1 MNTQHTQP
9 TSVEDHC
16 RRIRRLA
23 HPPAPVELP
32 LMDCLGLLLERD
44 VVARVPVPAFDC
56 SAMDGFAVRRADLA
70 EVPCTLPVDGE
81 VPAGAAPVSPAPGHA
96 VRIMTGARVPDGCDV
111 VVPVEQTDARPG
123 AGPVPQQVTI
133 TGFDGRS
140 HIRTAGED
148 VRIGD
153 TVLKAG
159 TRLSATHLA
168 AAAATGLVRL
178 PVRRRPLVA
187 LVTTGDELSAPGVQL
202 GSAQIPDSNSVLVAG
217 LLQELGAEVSGVH
230 HAGDEAAILEA
241 QLAALSPTPD
251 LVVTT
256 GGVSVGSHDVV
267 QAWAATSPSAHV
279 ELGHVAMQPG
289 SPQGWG
295 HVDIAGMRVPIICLP
310 GNPVAVHVGLH
321 LFVRAALD
329 KLAGAPDSRRF
340 RCCVAGAEFPV
351 RADIT
356 RMVDVV
362 LDGTTA
368 LPAPGGHGSHRIGT
382 LHQCDG
388 LAIITAPVARGDQI
402 QVLLTR

>member
-1 MNTQHTQP
+1 MGTVDEHREKVRGLVTP
-9 TSVEDHC
+9 
-16 RRIRRLA
+16 L
-23 HPPAPVELP
+23 PVASEAL
-32 LMDCLGLLLERD
+32 LGCHGLCLDQD
-44 VVARVPVPAFDC
+44 VTATVPVPAFDC
-56 SAMDGFAVRRADLA
+56 SAMDGFAVRRTDLA
-70 EVPCTLPVDGE
+70 EMPCTLPVDGE
-81 VPAGAAPVSPAPGHA
+81 VPAGAAPLSPAPGHA
-96 VRIMTGARVPDGCDV
+96 VRIMTGARLPDGCDV
-111 VVPVEQTDARPG
+111 VIPVEHTDARPG
-123 AGPVPQQVTI
+123 AGPVPPQVTI
-133 TGFDGRS
+133 TRFDGRG

-187 LVTTGDELSAPGVQL
+187 VVTTGDELSAPGVQL

-230 HAGDEAAILEA
+230 HAGDETASLDA

-289 SPQGWG
+289 RPQGWG
-295 HVDIAGMRVPIICLP
+295 HVDIAGKRVPIICLP

-329 KLAGAPDSRRF
+329 ELAGAPDSRRF
-340 RCCVAGAEFPV
+340 LCCVAGTEFPA
-351 RADIT
+351 RAGIT

-362 LDGTTA
+362 LDGTIA

>member
-1 MNTQHTQP
+1 MNTQHTQA

-16 RRIRRLA
+16 RRIRGLV

-32 LMDCLGLLLERD
+32 LMDCLGLRLTQD
-44 VVARVPVPAFDC
+44 VVATVPVPAFDC
-56 SAMDGFAVRRADLA
+56 SAMDGFAVRRTDLA
-70 EVPCTLPVDGE
+70 EMPCTLPVDGE

-123 AGPVPQQVTI
+123 AGPVPHQVTI

-140 HIRTAGED
+140 HIRAAGED
-148 VRIGD
+148 VQSGAL
-153 TVLKAG
+153 VLKSG
-159 TRLSATHLA
+159 TRLTATHLA
-168 AAAATGLVRL
+168 AAAATGHARL
-178 PVRRRPLVA
+178 HVRRRPRVA
-187 LVTTGDELSAPGVQL
+187 VITTGDELSSPGARL

-217 LLQELGAEVSGVH
+217 LLQELGAEVSGIH
-230 HAGDEAAILEA
+230 HAGDDAANLEA
-241 QLAALSPTPD
+241 RLAALSPLPD

-267 QAWAATSPSAHV
+267 QAWAATSPTAHV

-289 SPQGWG
+289 RPQGWG
-295 HVDIAGMRVPIICLP
+295 HVDIQQLRIPIICLP
-310 GNPVAVHVGLH
+310 GNPVAVHVGVH

-329 KLAGAPDSRRF
+329 ELSGLPDSRRLLP
-340 RCCVAGAEFPV
+340 CVAA
-351 RADIT
+351 ADFSARPGTT
-356 RMVDVV
+356 RLVDVV
-362 LDGTTA
+362 LDGTSA

-388 LAIITAPVARGDQI
+388 LAVITEPVTRGDQV